1 MNDAKVR
8 RPAYPSGC
16 CEEVAVV
23 VKVAAI
29 AIVAFAAF
37 YLMTSPDHAAEIA
50 KGAWHFVQTS
60 ARDVREFV
68 DKLTS

>member
-1 MNDAKVR
+1 M
-8 RPAYPSGC
+8 
-16 CEEVAVV
+16 V

-29 AIVAFAAF
+29 AVVAFVAF
-37 YLMTSPDHAAEIA
+37 YLMTSPDHAAQIA

>member
-1 MNDAKVR
+1 M
-8 RPAYPSGC
+8 
-16 CEEVAVV
+16 V
-23 VKVAAI
+23 VKVASLAI
-29 AIVAFAAF
+29 LAFVAF
-37 YLMTSPDHAAEIA
+37 YLMTSPEHAAEIA